1 MNVLMSKSYFNTK
14 DKDGIKV
21 IEEHNLIKSETNR
34 NSIIKKKYITNK
46 YQYNQYWLSTN
57 LLHVC
62 MV

>member
-14 DKDGIKV
+14 DTDGIKV

-46 YQYNQYWLSTN
+46 YQYNQY
-57 LLHVC
+57 
-62 MV
+62 